1 MEIIFT
7 QQGRFLIIAP
17 VGEIDH
23 HTSIG
28 LRQKIEKAFKRGG
41 ALDMIFD
48 FSRVE
53 FMDSSGIGI
62 LIGRYRELSKQGG
75 KVYAININGEIGRI
89 FGVSGLGRI
98 IPCYDSLED
107 MLNSAGGEGQ

>member
-7 QQGRFLIIAP
+7 ERGKHLIITP

-23 HTSIG
+23 HTSLG
-28 LRQKIEKAFKRGG
+28 MKQKIEKTFNRSG
-41 ALDMIFD
+41 ARNIIFD

-75 KVYAININGEIGRI
+75 RVYAINMSGEIGRI
-89 FGVSGLGRI
+89 FAVSGLARI
-98 IPCYDSLED
+98 IPCYDNLED
-107 MLNSAGGEGQ
+107 ILQSSGGM

>member
-7 QQGRFLIIAP
+7 ERGRHLIIAP

-23 HTSIG
+23 HTSMG
-28 LRQKIEKAFKRGG
+28 LRQRIEKAFKRSN
-41 ALDMIFD
+41 ATDMIFD

-75 KVYAININGEIGRI
+75 RVYAINISGEIGRI
-89 FGVSGLGRI
+89 FGVSGLARI
-98 IPCYDSLED
+98 IPCYNSLD
-107 MLNSAGGEGQ
+107 DVLKKAEGM

>member
-7 QQGRFLIIAP
+7 ELNNYLVVTP

-23 HTSIG
+23 HTSLGI
-28 LRQKIEKAFKRGG
+28 RQTIEKAFARSG
-41 ALDMIFD
+41 ATNMIFD

-62 LIGRYRELSKQGG
+62 LIGRHRELSMQGG
-75 KVYAININGEIGRI
+75 KVYAVNLSGEIGRI
-89 FGVSGLGRI
+89 FGISGLARI
-98 IPCYDSLED
+98 IPCYDNLEEA
-107 MLNSAGGEGQ
+107 LNCEGGA